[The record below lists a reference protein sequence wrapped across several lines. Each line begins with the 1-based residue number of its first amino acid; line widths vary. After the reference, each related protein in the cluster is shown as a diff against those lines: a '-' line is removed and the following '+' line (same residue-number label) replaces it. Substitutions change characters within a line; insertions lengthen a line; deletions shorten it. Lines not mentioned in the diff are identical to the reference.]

1 MLCGWLLWE
10 ASPGSRGLDGAYG
23 EVEEGR
29 AEGPPCKYRG
39 PAQLEK
45 PEGRVHQLGDA
56 SDPLATV
63 WVYLGQGDGQAEGEE
78 VLSLLVWLAWR
89 A

>member
-1 MLCGWLLWE
+1 MLWE
-10 ASPGSRGLDGAYG
+10 ASPGSRGLGGACG

-29 AEGPPCKYRG
+29 AEGPPCKYRRPNSAG
-39 PAQLEK
+39 EARRLGAPA
-45 PEGRVHQLGDA
+45 GDA

-63 WVYLGQGDGQAEGEE
+63 WVDLGQEMGRLKGEE